1 MGLVLP
7 ARSTS
12 IRTPSCMVAAIAVLG
27 VDLGL
32 RLVTEPLADRD
43 SLGYHLPALARWVQ
57 AGGLIPLDRVDQ
69 VARYPYTWE
78 LVAALPVLAVGQDV
92 LVGLPS
98 LIAWTI
104 LGLAIVAAATRL
116 GAPHPH
122 ALAGALCVLAMQL
135 TRATLHSTHVDLALA
150 ACFVSSIAFAL
161 AGNVAGWVTA
171 LALVAGLKTSGLL
184 LAGVGI
190 VAGAALGPGTRP
202 PRRALVVVAPALAVG
217 AFWYVRN
224 LLETGNPLGLVRLT
238 VAGTT
243 LLPGSIDPA
252 ELARTTLASRF
263 DLGDPMHR
271 HAAARLLAGKTG
283 LPGLLLALGSL
294 GLVRAPR
301 VRARP
306 TAIVLAVLVACAAL
320 YVTSPFSA
328 TFGVADRL
336 LSPAAVG
343 ENLRYALPALGLLG
357 VLGAAG
363 AARLVGPGVATLGTL
378 LVFADSTSA
387 RTLLAAFAVLASAA
401 TGAIARLV
409 PRRAA
414 WGLASSRGPR
424 RPRGWSSLRH
434 RWEDARGRG
443 VRRRRRAGSCRP
455 ARRGGG
461 RARAQVRIVSAL
473 RAALREYRALDPRRR
488 RRPRA
493 LARRPARE
501 RRLHRGPRSRDAPRS
516 RAARDRLARR
526 PHGSVR
532 AHRRRGPRAGDRPV
546 PHLRVDAGDPA
557 LSRSRLMRAP
567 VAVITGASRGIGKR
581 LALDLASAGYDVVCA
596 ARSSHDTPGVSPAPW
611 TTPRR
616 PSQPPADA
624 PWRWRSTCR
633 TRRPWPRWPSGSSA
647 SGGAATCS
655 STTPP
660 SRRRGPR
667 SRTPSGAGSS
677 PSTST

>member
-1 MGLVLP
+1 MLVAWCALQAALAIGLAMGGLLERLPLLLAEGALFVAGLRFARRDGGHGPGATRPLDLNPYSLV
-7 ARSTS
+7 
-12 IRTPSCMVAAIAVLG
+12 MVAAIAVLG

-32 RLVTEPLADRD
+32 WLVTEPLADRD
-43 SLGYHLPALARWVQ
+43 SLGYHLPALATWVQ
-57 AGGLIPLDRVDQ
+57 AGGLVPLDRVDQ

-92 LVGLPS
+92 LVVLPS

-252 ELARTTLASRF
+252 ELARTTLASCF
-263 DLGDPMHR
+263 DFGDPMHR
-271 HAAARLLAGKTG
+271 HAAAHLLAGKTG
-283 LPGLLLALGSL
+283 LPGLLLVLGSF

-306 TAIVLAVLVACAAL
+306 TAVVLAVLVACAAL

-336 LSPAAVG
+336 FSPAAVG

-387 RTLLAAFAVLASAA
+387 RTLLAAFVVLASAA
-401 TGAIARLV
+401 TGAIARVV

-414 WGLASSRGPR
+414 WGLLLLAGLGVLG
-424 RPRGWSSLRH
+424 GWSSLRH
-434 RWEDARGRG
+434 RWEDARGRAYG
-443 VRRRRRAGSCRP
+443 VA
-455 ARRGGG
+455 
-461 RARAQVRIVSAL
+461 V
-473 RAALREYRALDPRRR
+473 E
-488 RRPRA
+488 RA
-493 LARRPARE
+493 LAGLPTGAVVAHV
-501 RRLHRGPRSRDAPRS
+501 LKSGSYPLYGPRYANTVRWIP
-516 RAARDRLARR
+516 AAVGDREHWLGDLRGSGASIVALGPVALRDRGRREIAWLAD
-526 PHGSVR
+526 PT
-532 AHRRRGPRAGDRPV
+532 GPFERIAGD
-546 PHLRVDAGDPA
+546 DPE
-557 LSRSRLMRAP
+557 
-567 VAVITGASRGIGKR
+567 RGIVLYR
-581 LALDLASAGYDVVCA
+581 L
-596 ARSSHDTPGVSPAPW
+596 R
-611 TTPRR
+611 
-616 PSQPPADA
+616 
-624 PWRWRSTCR
+624 
-633 TRRPWPRWPSGSSA
+633 
-647 SGGAATCS
+647 
-655 STTPP
+655 
-660 SRRRGPR
+660 
-667 SRTPSGAGSS
+667 
-677 PSTST
+677 